1 MYRTVP
7 SGWLKHWDF
16 MLLDIVC
23 LEIALI
29 AAYYIRFQ
37 TIGIINDSEYVR
49 INIIAVLLDLLLV
62 FIMSE
67 FRSVLRRGYLIEFK
81 KTLLHVVLLFL
92 LLMAYM
98 FLLKE
103 GATYSRITIVVMTI
117 VYFAISY
124 LGRISLKKILLK
136 RISAKGSN
144 KLLVMTNIANA
155 TEHIE
160 HIEKNNNSNYEI
172 EGIVCPDADD
182 SIKAICNIPLVA
194 RVEELTEYI
203 TKNWIDAIIVCMD
216 NSNDYRKLLDNL
228 AECGVTIHISL
239 EKDNESSGFKQVV
252 EKVCGYSVITS
263 SMNYMSLRQ
272 AFIKRTI
279 DIIGG
284 LAGTFITGILYVI
297 VAPIIKNVSPGPAI
311 FKQTRI
317 GKNGKPFK
325 MYKFRSM
332 YLDAEDRKA
341 ELMKQNRIKDGMMFK
356 MEFDPRII
364 GNRIDE
370 NGNQVTGIGEFIRKY
385 SIDEFPQFICV
396 LKGTMSLVGTR
407 PPTQDEYVKYE
418 AHHRARL
425 AAKPGITGLW
435 QVSGRSN
442 IMDFEEVV
450 RLDTQYINNWS
461 VGNDL
466 KIILKTLKVVL
477 KKEGSM

>member
-1 MYRTVP
+1 MYRTIP
-7 SGWLKHWDF
+7 NGWLKHWDF

-23 LEIALI
+23 LEISLI
-29 AAYYIRFQ
+29 AAYYIKFRE
-37 TIGIINDSEYVR
+37 IGLINDSEYVR
-49 INIIAVLLDLLLV
+49 ISIIAILLDLLLV

-67 FRSVLRRGYLIEFK
+67 FRSVLRRGYLIELK

-103 GATYSRITIVVMTI
+103 GATYSRITIVVMAI
-117 VYFAISY
+117 IYLVISY
-124 LGRISLKKILLK
+124 LGRISLKRILLK
-136 RISAKGSN
+136 RISTKGVN

-155 TEHIE
+155 AEHIV

-172 EGIVCPDADD
+172 LGIVCPDADD
-182 SIKAICNIPLVA
+182 DVTEICDIPIVANID
-194 RVEELTEYI
+194 ELTEYA
-203 TKNWIDAIIVCMD
+203 TKNWIDAIMVCMD
-216 NSNDYRKLLDNL
+216 NSDNYRKLLDSL

-239 EKDNESSGFKQVV
+239 EKDSESSGFKQVI
-252 EKVCGYSVITS
+252 ENVCGYSVITS

-272 AFIKRTI
+272 AFIKRAI
-279 DIIGG
+279 DIVGGIIG
-284 LAGTFITGILYVI
+284 TIITGILYVV
-297 VAPIIKNVSPGPAI
+297 VAPMIKKASPGPAI
-311 FKQTRI
+311 FTQTRI

-332 YLDAEDRKA
+332 YLDAEERKA
-341 ELMKQNRIKDGMMFK
+341 ELMKDNRIKDGMMFK

-385 SIDEFPQFICV
+385 SIDEFPQFLCV

-407 PPTQDEYVKYE
+407 PPTTDEFVKYE

-442 IMDFEEVV
+442 ILDFEEVV